1 MKVSDEMHLRIKKGK
16 NFKDVI
22 ADEKKKGR
30 TFKLFMK
37 RITSLSTSVI
47 YGGSFLLFFAI
58 FDLVM
63 YSLFSPEVFIWAGL
77 LVVSALVSSVLASRI
92 TKFLKKQQWKYSAFS

>member
-16 NFKDVI
+16 NFKEVI

-30 TFKLFMK
+30 YVKLFMK

-47 YGGSFLLFFAI
+47 YGGSFLLFFATI
-58 FDLVM
+58 DLTLYFAAGTLSVC
-63 YSLFSPEVFIWAGL
+63 LGWATCC
-77 LVVSALVSSVLASRI
+77 VSACKLCFGFADN
-92 TKFLKKQQWKYSAFS
+92 

>member
-16 NFKDVI
+16 NFKEVI

-30 TFKLFMK
+30 YVKLFMK

-47 YGGSFLLFFAI
+47 YGGSFLLFFATI
-58 FDLVM
+58 DLTLYLLLVP
-63 YSLFSPEVFIWAGL
+63 SAFVWAGL
-77 LVVSALVSSVLASRI
+77 LVVSALASSVLASRI
-92 TKFLKKQQWKYSAFS
+92 TKYLKKQQWKYGAFT